1 MAFTERLCAERALQS
16 IAGTDD
22 ADTVEWPSTAARIRA
37 ARVKRGLDEGVVADQ
52 LEMSVESYFDL
63 ESYDDEAFMVAAL
76 RDLVAL
82 GRILNVEPRVLLLG
96 SEVEGARR
104 SVTFEEI
111 AEGLRRRL
119 ATSGVAADTL
129 SEEIGYDIEPVLA
142 SPDAL
147 WDYNVDG
154 LYCVCNALA
163 LDWVAALPDLETR

>member
-1 MAFTERLCAERALQS
+1 MLTERLRAERALQS
-16 IAGTDD
+16 IAGTEDRD
-22 ADTVEWPSTAARIRA
+22 SVEWPATATRIRD
-37 ARVKRGLDEGVVADQ
+37 ARLKRGLDEADVADQ

-63 ESYDDEAFMVAAL
+63 ESYDDEAFTVAAL

-82 GRILNVEPRVLLLG
+82 GRIVNVEPRVLLLG
-96 SEVEGARR
+96 SEMEDTRR

-119 ATSGVAADTL
+119 ATSGLAAEAL
-129 SEEIGYDIEPVLA
+129 SEEVGYDIEPVLT

-154 LYCVCNALA
+154 LYCVCNTLT